1 MEEDGKKSPPP
12 VQQIFVNDVHTYVS
26 KHVAEIIGEIEAPDE
41 SDDDDTGDETPT
53 PLDEP
58 AFQVVGTSINEE
70 KVQNLHQLYVSP
82 SRAELQE
89 LLLECDVVVYCV
101 TESAAQQQIEEA
113 TWALAVLRDEMENF
127 KTRRYFILVSTLM
140 TWTNFRVS
148 DPNNPVV
155 PFLEEDFLR
164 RRPHPKFRKHNELE
178 KLVLKLPRGK
188 ASKLKGYVV
197 CAGFQYG
204 MGENLFHYFFKVS
217 WSMEEPKVP
226 IFGSGENFIPM
237 IHVRDLGRVVQ
248 GIIKVKPS
256 SRYILAID
264 ESKNTLEE
272 VVKTISDVLGP
283 EKISKLLPEDA
294 IRMNAFKPE
303 ELDCLN
309 VNLQVE
315 ASIVSDSLTFDWTSE
330 EGLVKNI
337 KNIVK
342 EYKLARQLL
351 PIKICLI
358 GPPAVGK
365 TTLAMKLCQYYK
377 LHYINVKSM
386 FDEKITQL
394 ETIIATEE
402 YEEEVAEEAQ
412 AAAHDQLEYIQ
423 RTLEDNE
430 GVVTED
436 LIFEVLRE
444 KLYSKG
450 SMNQGFVLDGFP
462 ETLDQAN
469 MVFADESQENQDVDV
484 LSKMPRY
491 NKSVT
496 PEYIFSLEAPDDF
509 LFKRVQEL
517 PECVAEKMR
526 YTQDEFKS
534 RLGAYRQRCRAP
546 VTLLDFFD
554 HRELH
559 PEYLDISSDDS
570 EYTSSMKKIIEII
583 GEPKNYGGTPEEQAE
598 QKRRKEEERKQKLA
612 AEAAERKERK
622 AATLAEMTGHYEDW
636 KKNLGMVVEQES
648 EMLEAKALPLRNY
661 LMKYVMPSL
670 GEAMLECSKVKP
682 EDPVDFLA
690 EHLLRNSTED

>member
-1 MEEDGKKSPPP
+1 MEEEKKSPLP
-12 VQQIFVNDVHTYVS
+12 VKQIFVNDVHTYVS
-26 KHVAEIIGEIEAPDE
+26 KHVAEIIGQIEAPE
-41 SDDDDTGDETPT
+41 GSDDDDSDDQTPS
-53 PLDEP
+53 PRDEP

-70 KVQNLHQLYVSP
+70 KVQNLHQVYVSP
-82 SRAELQE
+82 SREELQQ
-89 LLLECDVVVYCV
+89 LLLECEVVVYCV
-101 TESAAQQQIEEA
+101 TESATQQQIEEA
-113 TWALAVLRDEMENF
+113 TWALSVLQDEMANF
-127 KTRRYFILVSTLM
+127 ETRRYFIVVSTLM
-140 TWTNFRVS
+140 TWTNFRLS
-148 DPNNPVV
+148 DINDAGL

-217 WSMEEPKVP
+217 WLMQEPKVP

-237 IHVRDLGRVVQ
+237 IHVCDLGRVVQ
-248 GIIKVKPS
+248 EIIKVKPS
-256 SRYILAID
+256 PRYIVAID
-264 ESKNTLEE
+264 ESKTTLEE
-272 VVKTISDVLGP
+272 VVKTISEVLGP

-294 IRMNAFKPE
+294 IKMNAFKPE

-309 VNLQVE
+309 VNLRVD
-315 ASIVSDSLTFDWTSE
+315 ASIVSDYLTFDWTSE

-337 KNIVK
+337 KSIVK
-342 EYKLARQLL
+342 EYKLARQLF
-351 PIKICLI
+351 PIRICLI

-377 LHYINVKSM
+377 LHYINVNNM
-386 FDEKITQL
+386 FDEKISHL
-394 ETIIATEE
+394 ETTIATEE
-402 YEEEVAEEAQ
+402 YEEEVTEEAL
-412 AAAHDQLEYIQ
+412 AAAQDQLEYIN

-430 GVVTED
+430 GVLSED
-436 LIFEVLRE
+436 LISEVLRE
-444 KLYSKG
+444 KLFSKG
-450 SMNQGFVLDGFP
+450 SRNQGFVLDGFP
-462 ETLDQAN
+462 QTMDQAKA
-469 MVFADESQENQDVDV
+469 VFADESQENQDIDI
-484 LSKMPRY
+484 LSKMPWY
-491 NKSVT
+491 NKFIT
-496 PEYIFSLEAPDDF
+496 PEYIFALEAPDDF
-509 LFKRVQEL
+509 LINRVQEL
-517 PECVAEKMR
+517 PDSVAEKMR
-526 YTQDEFKS
+526 YTQDEFTS
-534 RLGAYRQRCRAP
+534 RLGVYRQLHRAP

-554 HRELH
+554 QRELH

-598 QKRRKEEERKQKLA
+598 QKRIKEEERKQKLA

-622 AATLAEMTGHYEDW
+622 ATALAEMTGHYEDW
-636 KKNLGMVVEQES
+636 KKSLGMVVEQES
-648 EMLEAKALPLRNY
+648 EMLEAKGLPLRNY
-661 LMKYVMPSL
+661 LMKHVMPSL

>member
-1 MEEDGKKSPPP
+1 VTVSVMEEDGKKSPPP

-26 KHVAEIIGEIEAPDE
+26 KHVAEVRGEQMLLI
-41 SDDDDTGDETPT
+41 SCCV
-53 PLDEP
+53 
-58 AFQVVGTSINEE
+58 FCQ
-70 KVQNLHQLYVSP
+70 SP

-197 CAGFQYG
+197 
-204 MGENLFHYFFKVS
+204 LYFTF
-217 WSMEEPKVP
+217 
-226 IFGSGENFIPM
+226 FCHFGENFIPM

-294 IRMNAFKPE
+294 IRMNAFKVQLPE

-469 MVFADESQENQDVDV
+469 MVFSQENQDVDV

-559 PEYLDISSDDS
+559 PEYLGSLSDDS

-682 EDPVDFLA
+682 EDPVDFLVLTPQPVTKLVS
-690 EHLLRNSTED
+690 LLINLSFSKVCSASRRLNIFYGTAQKTE

>member
-462 ETLDQAN
+462 ETLDQAK

>member
-1 MEEDGKKSPPP
+1 MLTQPRKAA
-12 VQQIFVNDVHTYVS
+12 QIFVNDVHTYVS
-26 KHVAEIIGEIEAPDE
+26 KHVAEVRAGKIIGEIEAPDE

-294 IRMNAFKPE
+294 IRMNAFKQPE

-430 GVVTED
+430 AGVVTED

-462 ETLDQAN
+462 ETLDQAK

-559 PEYLDISSDDS
+559 PEYLDDS

-583 GEPKNYGGTPEEQAE
+583 GEPKNYGGTPEEQ
-598 QKRRKEEERKQKLA
+598 
-612 AEAAERKERK
+612 KERK

>member
-1 MEEDGKKSPPP
+1 ME
-12 VQQIFVNDVHTYVS
+12 N
-26 KHVAEIIGEIEAPDE
+26 
-41 SDDDDTGDETPT
+41 
-53 PLDEP
+53 
-58 AFQVVGTSINEE
+58 
-70 KVQNLHQLYVSP
+70 
-82 SRAELQE
+82 
-89 LLLECDVVVYCV
+89 CDVVVYCV

-178 KLVLKLPRGK
+178 KLVLKFCVFAVYFTFFVILLLFVIWVKIG
-188 ASKLKGYVV
+188 SKLNGLLIY
-197 CAGFQYG
+197 C
-204 MGENLFHYFFKVS
+204 
-217 WSMEEPKVP
+217 
-226 IFGSGENFIPM
+226 
-237 IHVRDLGRVVQ
+237 RVVQ

-283 EKISKLLPEDA
+283 EKICKLLPEDA
-294 IRMNAFKPE
+294 IRMNPE

-436 LIFEVLRE
+436 LIFEVLHE

-462 ETLDQAN
+462 ETLDQAK
-469 MVFADESQENQDVDV
+469 MVFAEESQENQDVDV
-484 LSKMPRY
+484 LSKMPWY

-559 PEYLDISSDDS
+559 PEYLGSLSDDS

-622 AATLAEMTGHYEDW
+622 AAALAEMTGHYEDW

-682 EDPVDFLA
+682 EDPIDFLKYFPGFLVKNDKTA
-690 EHLLRNSTED
+690 GTVLN